1 MKIKEK
7 LLMIQQEQKRNQ
19 ERLEEWKK
27 QEGKTNDR

>member
-7 LLMIQQEQKRNQ
+7 LLLIQQEQKRNR
-19 ERLEEWKK
+19 ERMEEWKK